1 MSDPLFYLSNNV
13 RPAGAKRCSE
23 FHSGAVVAV
32 AVAAAVANLLV
43 DFIMR
48 CPHFSSFDYQAIEA
62 LRVLPPLEPK
72 DKSISWARGSIRDAE
87 FNELLVTGPRL
98 PVLFSGCRFNSIVF
112 SIRGPSIDE
121 PSYAFEVFLH
131 KILSRVENAVTD
143 NMEKFKPGLKNAAL
157 LQFDRD
163 FIRPSS
169 YGTDLPNEFRV
180 RLAVKHGGV
189 LENGEVGDVIE
200 TVFVDEDGNT
210 VDPESLTSGAELIPI
225 FRVGY
230 YRNANKFGLN
240 ITMLKAVVYQS
251 PKRQKLYDYGDLM
264 IDFPA
269 AI

>member
-1 MSDPLFYLSNNV
+1 MSDPLGPRGALSFIL
-13 RPAGAKRCSE
+13 A
-23 FHSGAVVAV
+23 AVIEVAV
-32 AVAAAVANLLV
+32 AVANLHA

-72 DKSISWARGSIRDAE
+72 DKSISWARGSIRDTD

-121 PSYAFEVFLH
+121 PSYAFEAFLH
-131 KILSRVENAVTD
+131 KILSHVENTVTA

-180 RLAVKHGGV
+180 RLAVKHGGM

-210 VDPESLTSGAELIPI
+210 VDPDALTSGAELIPI

-251 PKRQKLYDYGDLM
+251 PKRQKLYDYSDLM